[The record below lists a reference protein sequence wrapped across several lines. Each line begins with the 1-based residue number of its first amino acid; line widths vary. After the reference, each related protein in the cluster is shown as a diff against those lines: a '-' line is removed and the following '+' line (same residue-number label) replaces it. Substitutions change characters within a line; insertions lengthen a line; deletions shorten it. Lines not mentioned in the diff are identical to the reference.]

1 MLEAVKLAMRI
12 STTAY
17 DDELNILIEAA
28 KADLCKTA
36 DIEEDLVLDTDPLI
50 KRAVITYCRLHFGS
64 PNDYDKL
71 AESYKEQKA
80 QLATSSSYTDWG
92 ED

>member
-12 STTAY
+12 STSVY
-17 DDELNILIEAA
+17 DAEIQSLIDAA
-28 KADLCKTA
+28 KADLFRTA
-36 DIEEDLVLDTDPLI
+36 DIDSDIEEDDPLL

-71 AESYKEQKA
+71 EMSYREQKA
-80 QLATSSSYTDWG
+80 QLATSSEYTDWG
-92 ED
+92 DA